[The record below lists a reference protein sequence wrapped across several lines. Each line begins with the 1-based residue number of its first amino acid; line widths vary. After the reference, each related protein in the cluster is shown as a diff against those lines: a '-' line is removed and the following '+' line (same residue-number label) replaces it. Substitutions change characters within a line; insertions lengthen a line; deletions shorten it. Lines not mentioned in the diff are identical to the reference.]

1 MEVLQISFD
10 GLEDEDMNIFLLIA
24 CFFRGSGHKDFL
36 TSIRKKIGFPKIS
49 IGNLSDNDKD
59 YVTSIL
65 KKCSFNP
72 IIGIRNLGDK
82 SLLSIKDNKIWVH
95 DLLEEMG
102 WKILEKKSLTEKLGR
117 QIKLW
122 NVSNVSYVLKNCTA
136 IEEIEA
142 VVCFDLSKKC
152 PTKETFLNF
161 LDVLTKMKKLKL
173 LKLDSYSLYGLS
185 SVLPILQS
193 LSNELDNQSDLP
205 MLQYLSNELLILQ
218 WVWCPF
224 QYFPL
229 SFQPTQLVEVD
240 MSYSR
245 ICRLWGTVE
254 HLPKLRSVR
263 LFGCINLTEIF
274 NDFTLVPNLE
284 VLDLGHCRK
293 LSKID
298 PSIQFLGKLIHLDL
312 RGCISLENLP
322 PSLRGMV
329 SLKILY
335 LGGCYTLRDLP
346 KDIVYLKSL
355 ELLNI
360 QDTAITH
367 VPIAILK
374 NLRELFFDRSSRF
387 HEWHHPGSFAA
398 LDYKRLSRWRSI

>member
-10 GLEDEDMNIFLLIA
+10 GLEDKDKNIFLLIA
-24 CFFRGSGHKDFL
+24 CFFKGSGHKDFL
-36 TSIRKKIGFPKIS
+36 PSILEKIDLPRIS
-49 IGNLSDNDKD
+49 VGNLSDNDKD

-117 QIKLW
+117 EIKLW
-122 NVSNVSYVLKNCTA
+122 NVSNVSYVLKNCT
-136 IEEIEA
+136 
-142 VVCFDLSKKC
+142 
-152 PTKETFLNF
+152 
-161 LDVLTKMKKLKL
+161 
-173 LKLDSYSLYGLS
+173 
-185 SVLPILQS
+185 
-193 LSNELDNQSDLP
+193 
-205 MLQYLSNELLILQ
+205 
-218 WVWCPF
+218 
-224 QYFPL
+224 
-229 SFQPTQLVEVD
+229 
-240 MSYSR
+240 
-245 ICRLWGTVE
+245 

-335 LGGCYTLRDLP
+335 LGGCHTLRDLP
-346 KDIVYLKSL
+346 KDIVCLKSL

-398 LDYKRLSRWRSI
+398 LDYKRLSRRRSI